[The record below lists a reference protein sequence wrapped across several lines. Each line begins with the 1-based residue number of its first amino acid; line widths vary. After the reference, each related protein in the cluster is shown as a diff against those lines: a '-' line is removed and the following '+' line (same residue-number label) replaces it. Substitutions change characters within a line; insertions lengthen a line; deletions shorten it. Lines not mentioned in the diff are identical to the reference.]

1 MAITTKPKLF
11 SEPYILNK
19 IKSFQCYTLNP
30 TISILVLSVLLEST
44 VKIKQESGR
53 RPHQRVLDWTQTW
66 VLGYGCL
73 LNPLS
78 KTGVLN
84 QISMDYEVNITFV
97 NMHYVRNTLNKIITR
112 NQYCS
117 LCPGVSSNK

>member
-1 MAITTKPKLF
+1 MTIATKPKLF
-11 SEPYILNK
+11 SEPYILNR
-19 IKSFQCYTLNP
+19 IKSFQCYILNS

-44 VKIKQESGR
+44 VKIKQESGGR
-53 RPHQRVLDWTQTW
+53 HQQRVLDWTRTW

-73 LNPLS
+73 LKPLS

-84 QISMDYEVNITFV
+84 QILMNYEVNITFV
-97 NMHYVRNTLNKIITR
+97 NMHYVRNTLNKIIAR

-117 LCPGVSSNK
+117 LCPGVSSKK

>member
-1 MAITTKPKLF
+1 M
-11 SEPYILNK
+11 
-19 IKSFQCYTLNP
+19 
-30 TISILVLSVLLEST
+30 LLEST

-97 NMHYVRNTLNKIITR
+97 NMHYVRNTLNKIIAR

-117 LCPGVSSNK
+117 LCPGVSSKK